1 MSGTETGRPDV
12 VQTARLRRGRAA
24 FLVAVLV
31 VLLALAC
38 RLWILEP
45 VAVESDSME
54 PTVGAGSL
62 VFVFKPGPGLSGV
75 HAGDVV
81 VFPSPTDG
89 TPVIKRVVAVGG
101 QQVEVQDAVL
111 QVDSS
116 PVAESFVDLA
126 TIDGTYY
133 PRTDV
138 PAGTVFVMG
147 DNRERSI
154 DSRDYGPVPLDAIEG
169 LVILPTP

>member
-1 MSGTETGRPDV
+1 MTDRPGAPAA
-12 VQTARLRRGRAA
+12 ARRRRGMVVVWGVI
-24 FLVAVLV
+24 FM

-62 VFVFKPGPGLSGV
+62 VFVFKPGPELSGV
-75 HAGDVV
+75 HSGDLV
-81 VFPSPTDG
+81 VFPSPADG

-111 QVDSS
+111 YVDSS
-116 PVAESFVDLA
+116 PVAEPFVDLA

-133 PRTDV
+133 PRTEV
-138 PAGTVFVMG
+138 PEGTVFVMG

-154 DSRDYGPVPLDAIEG
+154 DSRDYGPVPLESIDG
-169 LVILPTP
+169 LVLGPRS

>member
-1 MSGTETGRPDV
+1 M
-12 VQTARLRRGRAA
+12 
-24 FLVAVLV
+24 VAILI
-31 VLLALAC
+31 VLLTLAC

-54 PTVGAGSL
+54 PTVGAGGL

-81 VFPSPTDG
+81 VFPSPADG

-111 QVDSS
+111 YVDSS
-116 PVAESFVDLA
+116 PVAEPFVDLS

-133 PRTDV
+133 PRTEV

-154 DSRDYGPVPLDAIEG
+154 DSRDYGPIPLEIIDG
-169 LVILPTP
+169 LVVLPTP

>member
-1 MSGTETGRPDV
+1 M
-12 VQTARLRRGRAA
+12 
-24 FLVAVLV
+24 VAILL

-45 VAVESDSME
+45 VAVDSDSME
-54 PTVGAGSL
+54 PTVGAGGL

-75 HAGDVV
+75 RAGDVV
-81 VFPSPTDG
+81 VFPSPADG

-111 QVDSS
+111 YVDSS
-116 PVAESFVDLA
+116 PVAEPFVDLA

-133 PRTDV
+133 PRTEV

-154 DSRDYGPVPLDAIEG
+154 DSRDYGPIPLEIIDG
-169 LVILPTP
+169 LVVLPTP